1 MVDRADEALR
11 KWSHALAVRT
21 FYPGTHP
28 TVRLAETELL
38 DELRGMHEQS
48 GPVAIAV
55 LGDRL
60 LYGNEPLPSAASAGR
75 PIQKVLSKAYV
86 DRVTF
91 ERGLTTD
98 ELGSFLDSM
107 IAASRGQGLLRDTT
121 RIRLEYVVR
130 EEEREELLD
139 RSSSLVKD
147 IHAKLGEVQG
157 IASTELSEVANGLM
171 ALAASPH
178 SAILPLAKIKAH
190 DEYTFVHT
198 VNVAILS
205 AATAHMLGCD
215 RTVVRDILL
224 AGILHD
230 VGKQRVP
237 LEILNK
243 PGRLTEEE
251 AVIVRKH
258 PEDGARMLLRCAG
271 IPDLAVIVAYEHHQR
286 CDTSGYPQTP
296 ISWQPHIASRIV
308 QVADVFDALRTNRP
322 YRAALPVRRILE
334 IFEQDR
340 ASFSDPDLVRLFL
353 SEVALRG
360 KDVET
365 IAASEAETGEQVL
378 AVQRL

>member
-1 MVDRADEALR
+1 MVDRADEVLR

-28 TVRLAETELL
+28 TVRLAENELL
-38 DELRGMHEQS
+38 AELKSMQDAVGA
-48 GPVAIAV
+48 VAIAV

-75 PIQKVLSKAYV
+75 PIQKVLRKAYV

-91 ERGLTTD
+91 ERDLTVD
-98 ELGSFLDSM
+98 ELGVFLDAM
-107 IAASRGQGLLRDTT
+107 IAAARGQGAVRDTS
-121 RIRLEYVVR
+121 RVRLEYVVR
-130 EEEREELLD
+130 AEEREELLQ

-147 IHAKLGEVQG
+147 LHARLGEAQG
-157 IASTELSEVANGLM
+157 IESTELSDVASGLM
-171 ALAASPH
+171 ALASSPQH
-178 SAILPLAKIKAH
+178 AILPLAKIKAH

-205 AATAHMLGCD
+205 GATAHMLGCD
-215 RTVVRDILL
+215 RAIVRDILI

-243 PGRLTEEE
+243 PGRLTDEE
-251 AVIVRKH
+251 ASIVRRH

-271 IPDLAVIVAYEHHQR
+271 VPDLAIIVAYEHHQR
-286 CDTSGYPQTP
+286 CDASGYPQTP
-296 ISWQPHIASRIV
+296 VSWEPHIASRIV

-322 YRAALPVRRILE
+322 YRAALPVRKIVE
-334 IFEQDR
+334 IFEHDKP
-340 ASFSDPDLVRLFL
+340 SFSDPELVNLFL

-360 KDVET
+360 KDITAAAAEFEARDAVGAVE
-365 IAASEAETGEQVL
+365 
-378 AVQRL
+378 RL